1 MKPIIGVF
9 EGGGVRGI
17 ALAGAAAATLDA
29 GYRFERVVG
38 TSAGALVGSLVMA
51 GYAADELRGAV
62 CKIDWPGLLDR
73 PPVGRIPGLGKH
85 ISVFFNSGL
94 YLGDA
99 LEATWA
105 DLLAAKGVT
114 TFADLGG
121 VLRVVATDL
130 SHTRGVV
137 FPDVLAVSGYRLDE
151 FTVARAVRISA
162 SVPFVFRPVEFRDR
176 NTGDVAL
183 MSDGAMAANFPIRV
197 VDPDANIPAV
207 GFRFRPLTDHPHV
220 DIRGPISFAAAVIRS
235 GIGAREGLPALRS
248 SLVDV
253 LDIPAQRDGLDFNLT
268 PAEAREMFDTAH
280 AAVARQLMETPLTV
294 G

>member
-29 GYRFERVVG
+29 GYSFERAVG

-51 GYAADELRGAV
+51 GYEAEELRNAV
-62 CKIDWPGLLDR
+62 CRIDWPELLDR
-73 PPVGRIPGLGKH
+73 PPVGRVPGVGKH
-85 ISVFFNSGL
+85 ISVFFHQGL

-99 LEATWA
+99 LERTWE
-105 DLLAAKGVT
+105 DLLAAKGVH
-114 TFADLGG
+114 TFADVAG

-137 FPDVLAVSGYRLDE
+137 FPDLLPGAGYRLDE
-151 FTVARAVRISA
+151 FSVARAVRISA
-162 SVPFVFRPVEFRDR
+162 SVPFVFRPVEFHDR
-176 NTGDVAL
+176 VNNEVSL
-183 MSDGAMAANFPIRV
+183 MSDGAMAANFPIQV
-197 VDPDANIPAV
+197 VDAASQLPAV

-220 DIRGPISFAAAVIRS
+220 TIRGPISFAAAVIRS

-248 SLVDV
+248 ALVEV
-253 LDIPAQRDGLDFNLT
+253 LDIPADRDGLDFALA
-268 PAEAREMFDTAH
+268 PSEARSMFDTAYE
-280 AAVARQLMETPLTV
+280 AVASQLAASPLTV